1 MKRNYILLV
10 ILLMASLAINAQEK
24 YNTNIVNKANAYIEY
39 TAGNI
44 SLSAEEKMKLFDLK
58 CEHTSQFFQASAEF
72 KDKPELDEKRKEVN
86 LIYQKSVIAA
96 FGRERALE
104 IFKAARPK

>member
-10 ILLMASLAINAQEK
+10 ILLMASL
-24 YNTNIVNKANAYIEY
+24 
-39 TAGNI
+39 G
-44 SLSAEEKMKLFDLK
+44 
-58 CEHTSQFFQASAEF
+58 
-72 KDKPELDEKRKEVN
+72 ELDEKRKEVN